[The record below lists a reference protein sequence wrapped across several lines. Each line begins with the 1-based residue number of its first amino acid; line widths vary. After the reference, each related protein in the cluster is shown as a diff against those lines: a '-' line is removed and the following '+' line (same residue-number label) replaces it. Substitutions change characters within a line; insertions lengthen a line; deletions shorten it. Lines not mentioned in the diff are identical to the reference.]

1 MISWALRRNNN
12 SNAQNAQG
20 APDADE
26 SANQL
31 DVPDTPAP
39 VFAVR
44 ALKTALFGTPAKDS
58 KKSAPMPGPH
68 RSPTKPTGILLTPG
82 VGAARRK
89 RVSFGH
95 GVKAGSAL
103 DLTATNGFGADG
115 QASKPKTR
123 LNEILENSRTRPQP
137 ADNGVKTFSAE
148 DAWDEDD
155 VEYYDDSDLE
165 TDITDATVDLNEPH
179 SRSGRYWKAEF
190 EKYHADARAEMEK
203 LVRYKQLAKSYAKLK
218 DAEAI
223 DLNKKLKEEQE
234 RVQLMEEQI
243 AEMTRHVNL
252 YSKRGGA
259 EANNGLMEELNR
271 QKALT
276 QEYRAQVEE
285 LEEILREDE
294 EDHNDY
300 QTGSHA
306 SYKRRIA
313 SPRTHRTLLE
323 AQRELRK
330 ARSQVRELGKLRDE
344 RDRMKTELK
353 FAEQRASALT
363 EENKKLNS
371 EVVLSNFKV
380 KDLEKRLAESKNE
393 NLVKDNELQKIRA
406 DYDKLKEDAKSRYME
421 ARQVLE
427 KKNDKI
433 SELQDEIAT
442 LKAETIESK
451 WAARMKNLE
460 AKLKASHD
468 KIKEANDR
476 EEALKFLETAEEES
490 TLLFKELDA
499 LRKTSMQ
506 RGILNPAPAAGA
518 QKRIRTNTGDIKR
531 YSYEDEALV
540 SSRALREKIEADMAK
555 NPLGFGDTA
564 KQQAPLWT
572 TNQPERTASRRTT
585 TGTTTTAGSS
595 AAARTLRTKP
605 SLEDI
610 LGKKLD
616 KPWTSTKATATTA
629 ANTGSQLPA
638 TRRTRIARP
647 LSNEVPELEPFKG
660 PTSHSFKAPDLEPFK
675 PDVVPHSNIARLE
688 GFDIDSSSVWNVD
701 STTPPPK
708 TSAAS
713 TSLPAD
719 RRAAAIA
726 RLQRKRAE
734 REKGLGDRNKENLW
748 P

>member
-1 MISWALRRNNN
+1 M
-12 SNAQNAQG
+12 
-20 APDADE
+20 
-26 SANQL
+26 
-31 DVPDTPAP
+31 
-39 VFAVR
+39 R

-103 DLTATNGFGADG
+103 DLTATGSLGADG

-123 LNEILENSRTRPQP
+123 LNEILENSRTRPHT

-234 RVQLMEEQI
+234 RVQQMEEQI
-243 AEMTRHVNL
+243 AEMTRHVAL

-259 EANNGLMEELNR
+259 EVNNGLVEELNR

-294 EDHNDY
+294 EDRNDL
-300 QTGSHA
+300 QVGSHA

-371 EVVLSNFKV
+371 EVVLGNFKV

-393 NLVKDNELQKIRA
+393 NLVKDNELQKLKA
-406 DYDKLKEDAKSRYME
+406 DYDKLKEDAKSRYVE

-433 SELQDEIAT
+433 SELQQEIAN

-499 LRKTSMQ
+499 LRKTSIQ
-506 RGILNPAPAAGA
+506 RGFLNPAPVAGA

-531 YSYEDEALV
+531 YGYEDEALV

-555 NPLGFGDTA
+555 KPLGFGEIE

-572 TNQPERTASRRTT
+572 TNQPDRTATSRRTT
-585 TGTTTTAGSS
+585 AGTTTTAGPS
-595 AAARTLRTKP
+595 AAARPLRIKS

-616 KPWTSTKATATTA
+616 KPWATTKTTATTAA

-647 LSNEVPELEPFKG
+647 LSNEVPELEPFKA
-660 PTSHSFKAPDLEPFK
+660 PTSHSFKVPDLEPFK

-688 GFDIDSSSVWNVD
+688 GFDIDSSSVWNIG

-708 TSAAS
+708 TSTS
-713 TSLPAD
+713 TSTTLPAD

>member
-12 SNAQNAQG
+12 STAQNAQG

-26 SANQL
+26 STNQL

-58 KKSAPMPGPH
+58 KKTAPMPGPH
-68 RSPTKPTGILLTPG
+68 RSPTKPNGILLTPG

-103 DLTATNGFGADG
+103 DLTATGGLGTDG

-123 LNEILENSRTRPQP
+123 LTEILENSRTRPQT
-137 ADNGVKTFSAE
+137 ADTGVKTFSAE

-218 DAEAI
+218 DAEAV

-234 RVQLMEEQI
+234 RVQQMEEQI
-243 AEMTRHVNL
+243 AEMTRHVNV
-252 YSKRGGA
+252 YSKRGGV
-259 EANNGLMEELNR
+259 EPNNGLIEELNR
-271 QKALT
+271 QKALA

-300 QTGSHA
+300 QAGSHA

-344 RDRMKTELK
+344 RGRMKTELK
-353 FAEQRASALT
+353 FAEQRATALA

-393 NLVKDNELQKIRA
+393 NLVKDNELQKLRA
-406 DYDKLKEDAKSRYME
+406 DYNKLKEDAKSRYVE
-421 ARQVLE
+421 AREVLE

-433 SELQDEIAT
+433 SELQQEIAT

-468 KIKEANDR
+468 KVKEANDR
-476 EEALKFLETAEEES
+476 EEALKFLESAEEES

-499 LRKTSMQ
+499 LRKTSIQ
-506 RGILNPAPAAGA
+506 RGLLAPAPAAGA
-518 QKRIRTNTGDIKR
+518 QKRIRTITGDIKR
-531 YSYEDEALV
+531 YSYEDDALV
-540 SSRALREKIEADMAK
+540 SSRAFREKVEADMGK
-555 NPLGFGDTA
+555 KPLGFGEAA
-564 KQQAPLWT
+564 KQQAPSWT
-572 TNQPERTASRRTT
+572 TSQPERAATSHRTT
-585 TGTTTTAGSS
+585 AGTTTTAGSS
-595 AAARTLRTKP
+595 AAARTLRTKS

-610 LGKKLD
+610 LGKKLN
-616 KPWTSTKATATTA
+616 KPWTSTKATATAA
-629 ANTGSQLPA
+629 ANAGSQLPT
-638 TRRTRIARP
+638 TRMTRIARP
-647 LSNEVPELEPFKG
+647 LSNEVPELEPFKA
-660 PTSHSFKAPDLEPFK
+660 PTSHSFKVPDLEPFK

-688 GFDIDSSSVWNVD
+688 GFDIDSSSVWNVG
-701 STTPPPK
+701 SITPPPK
-708 TSAAS
+708 TSAS
-713 TSLPAD
+713 TTLPAD

-734 REKGLGDRNKENLW
+734 RERGLGDRNKENLW